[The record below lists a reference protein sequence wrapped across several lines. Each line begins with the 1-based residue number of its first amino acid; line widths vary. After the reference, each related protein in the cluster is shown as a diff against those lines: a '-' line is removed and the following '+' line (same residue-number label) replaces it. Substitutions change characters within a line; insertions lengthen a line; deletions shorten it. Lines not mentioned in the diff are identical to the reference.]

1 MIFFGSK
8 GKVVAGEKIQGV
20 QCPNCE
26 NSQFVSFGILNYFH
40 LYWIPTFLTSRKV
53 GIECMH
59 CKRTLIDDEVPS
71 HLAERIK
78 SSLFTP
84 INTLPMFSGIFI
96 IALLSLGVMYSLQQD
111 SEREEA
117 YSDQPAVNDYYLV
130 DFSKIFVDVDDE
142 YKYGVMR
149 ITNVMSTEVEMQIS
163 NNSYTRRSGVQKDIR
178 EGKAATDSYYGAETV
193 NFNLGELQE
202 YKDAGAIYSIDR
214 R

>member
-8 GKVVAGEKIQGV
+8 GKVVVGEKIQGV
-20 QCPNCE
+20 QCPSCE
-26 NSQFVSFGILNYFH
+26 NSQFVTFGILNYFH
-40 LYWIPTFLTSRKV
+40 LYWIPTFLKSRKV

-78 SSLFTP
+78 SSIFTP
-84 INTLPMFSGIFI
+84 INTLPMFSGLFI
-96 IALLSLGVMYSLQQD
+96 IALLSLGVMYSVQQD
-111 SEREEA
+111 SAREEA
-117 YSDQPAVNDYYLV
+117 YFAQPAVNDYYLV

-142 YKYGVMR
+142 YNYGVMR
-149 ITNVMSTEVEMQIS
+149 VTNVMSTKVQMQIS
-163 NNSYTRRSGVQKDIR
+163 NKVSNSPLGLGKDIR
-178 EGKAATDSYYGAETV
+178 EGNAATDSYYSPETV
-193 NFNLGELQE
+193 NFEFGELQE